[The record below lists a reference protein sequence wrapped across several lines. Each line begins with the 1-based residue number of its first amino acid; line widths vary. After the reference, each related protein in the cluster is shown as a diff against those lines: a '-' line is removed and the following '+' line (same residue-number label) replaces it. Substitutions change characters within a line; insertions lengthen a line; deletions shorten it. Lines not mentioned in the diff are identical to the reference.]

1 MKTSEILQQCLKY
14 ANNPDSISIEDWIRD
29 VPNAP
34 WQKVENLW
42 IYMHWL
48 IDGYNNTSVI
58 TWLRDVVG
66 IPDEQLTAKACR
78 AYKIRWVHH
87 LIQQFQAKND

>member
-1 MKTSEILQQCLKY
+1 
-14 ANNPDSISIEDWIRD
+14 
-29 VPNAP
+29 
-34 WQKVENLW
+34 
-42 IYMHWL
+42 MHWL